1 VFKNKESAVRLP
13 FFSRLGAVRWVLCA
27 LLSLSVTACGGGG
40 GSGGGSGGSGT
51 GGGTATTYT
60 VGGTVSG
67 LNAAGLVLTDNG
79 GNALSVASG
88 ASTFTFTQALQ
99 SGASYSVAVSTQ
111 PTGETCAVG
120 SGSGTVSANVTNVTV
135 TCQPL
140 YTIGGT
146 ITGLSASGLT
156 LDNNGTAA
164 LAVPYTTGQSSSM
177 SFTFGQSVPAGTQY
191 DVTVGAQ
198 PSGETCTVSS
208 GSGTV
213 SANVTTIAVS
223 CAAQTFTVSGTI
235 SGLTNSGL
243 KLQDYTGGETISVA
257 ANATTFAFTN
267 PVPYGTNI
275 AVTVAQQPYWEWCT
289 AGTGN
294 FSGPITGNVT
304 SESFACASATASGA
318 SLTTKVTFKGPAGI
332 AVDSAGD
339 VFVADSLNSR
349 VIEITAGGAIQTVMD
364 SSSSPG
370 LVTPEGVAVD
380 SSGNVYISDNSTN
393 GIFKVSPSG
402 SIQQLAAGYSFSSP
416 VGLAVDS
423 AGNVYVANSGAN
435 NVVEI
440 PAGGGTP
447 QVIGTFAAPDGVAV
461 DSKGNLYVADTGAN
475 LVAEVPA
482 GGGTARTLSNAFLGP
497 QGVAVDAAG
506 DVYVADTNANQ
517 VKMISAQGTV
527 STLAGVYGNTGL
539 CTSNPPL
546 FGTPFGIAVNS
557 SGVLYVTDFSNND
570 ACTLTAG
577 P

>member
-1 VFKNKESAVRLP
+1 MAGTPTHPILCIGSGPSVFENKESAVRLP
-13 FFSRLGAVRWVLCA
+13 SFSRLGAVRWVLCA

-40 GSGGGSGGSGT
+40 GGGSGSGSGGGSGGSGA

-120 SGSGTVSANVTNVTV
+120 SGSGSVSANVTNVTV

-140 YTIGGT
+140 YTIGGR

-156 LDNNGTAA
+156 IDNNGTAA
-164 LAVPYTTGQSSSM
+164 LVVPYTTGQSSS
-177 SFTFGQSVPAGTQY
+177 STFTFGQSVSAGTQY

-213 SANVTTIAVS
+213 SANVTTITVS

-243 KLQDYTGGETISVA
+243 KLQDDPGGETISVA

-267 PVPYGTNI
+267 PVSYGTNI
-275 AVTVAQQPYWEWCT
+275 AVTVAQQPYWELCT

-304 SESFACASATASGA
+304 SESFACASATPSGA
-318 SLTTKVTFKGPAGI
+318 AKVPITCGVPPPAGI
-332 AVDSAGD
+332 STTLFAPELATYTFPAES
-339 VFVADSLNSR
+339 
-349 VIEITAGGAIQTVMD
+349 TAK
-364 SSSSPG
+364 P
-370 LVTPEGVAVD
+370 
-380 SSGNVYISDNSTN
+380 
-393 GIFKVSPSG
+393 
-402 SIQQLAAGYSFSSP
+402 
-416 VGLAVDS
+416 
-423 AGNVYVANSGAN
+423 
-435 NVVEI
+435 
-440 PAGGGTP
+440 
-447 QVIGTFAAPDGVAV
+447 
-461 DSKGNLYVADTGAN
+461 
-475 LVAEVPA
+475 
-482 GGGTARTLSNAFLGP
+482 
-497 QGVAVDAAG
+497 
-506 DVYVADTNANQ
+506 
-517 VKMISAQGTV
+517 
-527 STLAGVYGNTGL
+527 TGL
-539 CTSNPPL
+539 L
-546 FGTPFGIAVNS
+546 K
-557 SGVLYVTDFSNND
+557 LYPAAS
-570 ACTLTAG
+570 C
-577 P
+577 